1 MLYPPVADML
11 KNVDS
16 RYLLVNVVAQR
27 ARVISEEAEAFQEE
41 LTDKP
46 VTLAIRE
53 VAEGKLTADGNERKR
68 NLRLIPGSAFLSR
81 NRHGKAQG
89 PENRQ
94 HNGTICLHIVKFHC
108 IRVLG
113 PTMTGSEYSSS
124 S

>member
-41 LTDKP
+41 LPEKP

-53 VAEGKLTADGNERKR
+53 VAEGKLTATIKDEYR
-68 NLRLIPGSAFLSR
+68 N
-81 NRHGKAQG
+81 
-89 PENRQ
+89 
-94 HNGTICLHIVKFHC
+94 
-108 IRVLG
+108 
-113 PTMTGSEYSSS
+113 
-124 S
+124 

>member
-27 ARVISEEAEAFQEE
+27 ARVISEEAETFGEE

-53 VAEGKLTADGNERKR
+53 VAEGKLTATLKEEY
-68 NLRLIPGSAFLSR
+68 
-81 NRHGKAQG
+81 RH
-89 PENRQ
+89 
-94 HNGTICLHIVKFHC
+94 
-108 IRVLG
+108 
-113 PTMTGSEYSSS
+113 
-124 S
+124 